1 MCKILTH
8 DPPFL
13 SSPPLLSL
21 LLLPSFL
28 PSFLSSF
35 LLPPPPLPPLFRYND
50 SQYWETPDE
59 EENPFLDSSYHGEVN
74 DNEVNAKVGEDTMQA
89 NPGSEIAM
97 TASKKEMAS
106 E

>member
-1 MCKILTH
+1 MCKILIHGPTI
-8 DPPFL
+8 PL
-13 SSPPLLSL
+13 PLLPYFSS
-21 LLLPSFL
+21 PSFL
-28 PSFLSSF
+28 PPALS
-35 LLPPPPLPPLFRYND
+35 LFRYND

-74 DNEVNAKVGEDTMQA
+74 DNEVNAKKAEDTNMQA